1 MRRDHPHESLPQKR
15 RPLPKEVVNY
25 AADPIVA
32 GVCRGLIPV
41 ILLFGVYILLNGHL
55 SPAVAFPAGR
65 CWQRR

>member
-1 MRRDHPHESLPQKR
+1 M
-15 RPLPKEVVNY
+15 NY

-55 SPAVAFPAGR
+55 SPGGGFSGRSGAGGGADDLCAGMGR
-65 CWQRR
+65 